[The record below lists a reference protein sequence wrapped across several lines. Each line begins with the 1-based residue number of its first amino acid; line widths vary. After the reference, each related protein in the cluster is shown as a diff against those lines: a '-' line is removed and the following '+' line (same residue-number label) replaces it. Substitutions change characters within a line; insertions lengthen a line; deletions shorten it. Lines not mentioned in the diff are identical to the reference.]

1 MSELSSLEKTPPPD
15 TECIGRKIIVLDK
28 TDSTNNY
35 ASQLCK
41 CGEADE
47 GTVVIADEQTGGRGR
62 FGHTW
67 FAPAGKSVLMST
79 ILNPGITVEHL
90 PAVTAIGAL
99 AVVETAREEF
109 DLDAMVCWPND
120 AVIKNKKFAGVLAR
134 VERFGRPG
142 QRFILGIGL
151 NVNVET
157 HHFPAEFSSSSTSL
171 KMELGAE
178 VSREHVVRALLIHL
192 DRWYTCLKQGR
203 MNEIEHQLRK
213 RLSLSGRTVT
223 VEHRNQRYTGTVI
236 DVSLIDG
243 LLLQLPDGTTRS
255 FPESL
260 TTLLSK

>member
-1 MSELSSLEKTPPPD
+1 MSELSSLERNPPSD
-15 TECIGRKIIVLDK
+15 TEFIGRRIIVLDK
-28 TDSTNNY
+28 VDSTNAY
-35 ASQLCK
+35 ALMLSER
-41 CGEADE
+41 GEAEE
-47 GTVVIADEQTGGRGR
+47 GMVILADEQTGGRGR

-79 ILNPGITVEHL
+79 ILNPGITVKHL

-120 AVIKNKKFAGVLAR
+120 AVVKNKKFAGVLAR
-134 VERFGRPG
+134 AERFGRPG

-151 NVNVET
+151 NVNVDS

-178 VSREHVVRALLIHL
+178 VSREHVVRALLRHL

-213 RLSLSGRTVT
+213 RSSLTGRTVT
-223 VEHRNQRYTGTVI
+223 VEHRDERFTGTVI

-243 LLLQLPDGTTRS
+243 ILLELPDQTTRH